1 MNKQPLSTKTKILII
16 VSSIIIFA
24 LTAGLGY
31 FLWTYRDIFKSNHDT
46 YEVIGKIQLR
56 KELEKFKLP
65 ELEYKNAP
73 HLKDNE
79 EYKQKMSFVWDEKND
94 DKHFSYAD
102 VDQNILVFKDPI
114 TNIKFKDYSY
124 GKDENGKRFYLG
136 KVGLKYLAN
145 QFHNKVS
152 FGPEVNFLN
161 GININDFRLL
171 NFNVKGIYIPNVQEM
186 YINTS
191 SFAERNLSVR
201 DKVIA
206 IMPTVF
212 HEYMH
217 HWATCYAEI
226 ASNKNNDLYNTYYFK
241 NNDYNASTASKNYW
255 NPYFY
260 QNFLSNLNYLDF
272 TNDPNALKI
281 INNKNIYQT
290 LSQKE
295 LFLASNKIE
304 NEAIAA
310 RTKLHSRQKFMFGST
325 YSLQSKDIPYYFS
338 LAELIPREWQ
348 KNAYIPYFLLDK
360 KDKYEVI
367 DFEKNKILFS
377 WAGAYFAQKSFYK
390 KFEGFSNAEDWAKV
404 YDIGIGFSNGGVSLI
419 DNNSFN
425 KNSLYA
431 NNIYGGNLLTKTPAR
446 PLKYEP
452 KKDQFLET
460 MRNTMGFG
468 KTISQIYSKIEYRW
482 IFDENN
488 EGQNVWVDDKKLLN
502 TIAFSGFLEEK
513 FKNAKAIVLKN
524 TNNKNVP
531 LKIHKQSIYNF
542 NIRKNLTSNEHED
555 FDFKKI
561 IPYYT
566 DYENTDGLLTSIK
579 LNEKIGIWVDNNND
593 DKMDDEEIVYKGI
606 SIFDK
611 RDITTKRS
619 IWHFK
624 NELDEQ
630 NNKNSWRSKPTFV
643 VEPNLEGE
651 LILSKD
657 YL

>member
-1 MNKQPLSTKTKILII
+1 MKKQPLSTKTKNLII
-16 VSSIIIFA
+16 ISSIIIFV
-24 LTAGLGY
+24 LTLGLSY
-31 FLWTYRDIFKSNHDT
+31 FLWTYRDIFTNKDMYNVT
-46 YEVIGKIQLR
+46 GKIQLR
-56 KELEKFKLP
+56 KQLEKFDLP
-65 ELEYKNAP
+65 ELDFKDSP

-79 EYKQKMSFVWDEKND
+79 EYKQKMTLVWDEKND

-102 VDQNILVFKDPI
+102 TNKNILVFKDPI

-124 GKDENGKRFYLG
+124 GEDLSGKRFYLG
-136 KVGLKYLAN
+136 KKGLKYLAN
-145 QFHNKVS
+145 QFHNKVT

-186 YINTS
+186 YINTA
-191 SFAERNLSVR
+191 SFAERNLSIR
-201 DKVIA
+201 DKVVA

-226 ASNKNNDLYNTYYFK
+226 ASKKNNNLYNTYYFK
-241 NNDYNASTASKNYW
+241 TNDYNASTASKSYW

-260 QNFLSNLNYLDF
+260 ENFLSNLNYLNF
-272 TNDPNALKI
+272 TNQPSALEI
-281 INNKNIYQT
+281 INNKNIYQK

-295 LFLASNKIE
+295 LFLASNKISP
-304 NEAIAA
+304 EATSI
-310 RTKLHSRQKFMFGST
+310 RMKLHSSKKFMFGST
-325 YSLQSKDIPYYFS
+325 YHLNSKDIPYYFS
-338 LAELIPREWQ
+338 LTELIPREWQ

-360 KDKYEVI
+360 KDKREII
-367 DFEKNKILFS
+367 DFEKNKILLS
-377 WAGAYFAQKSFYK
+377 WSGAYFSQKNIYQ

-404 YDIGIGFSNGGVSLI
+404 YDIGLGFANGGVNLI
-419 DNNSFN
+419 DHNSFN
-425 KNSLYA
+425 KPSLYA
-431 NNIYGGNLLTKTPAR
+431 NNIYGGKLLTKSK
-446 PLKYEP
+446 PLKYDA

-468 KTISQIYSKIEYRW
+468 KTISQIYSKIDYKW
-482 IFDENN
+482 IFDQNN

-502 TIAFSGFLEEK
+502 SIAFSGFLDEK
-513 FKNAKAIVLKN
+513 FKDAKAIVLKN

-531 LKIHKQSIYNF
+531 LKIHKQTIYNF
-542 NIRKNLTSNEHED
+542 NVRKNLTLNEYDD
-555 FDFKKI
+555 FDFKKF

-566 DYENTDGLLTSIK
+566 DFENTDGILAPIK
-579 LNEKIGIWVDNNND
+579 LDEKIGIWVDKNND
-593 DKMDDEEIVYKGI
+593 NKMEDEEIVYKDI

-619 IWHFK
+619 VWHFR
-624 NELDEQ
+624 NELDEE

-643 VEPNLEGE
+643 VQPNLQGE